1 MAAKYSEGNTI
12 STLAKLSPNRYNSVM
27 KYELETT
34 QDFDKW
40 LKKIRDKKVLHR
52 FDVRFNRIIN
62 GNFGD
67 AKQVA
72 TNLFE
77 LRFFFG
83 SGYRIYYTIRKKK
96 IILLLCGGD
105 KSSQSKDIAK
115 AKNLLDY

>member
-1 MAAKYSEGNTI
+1 
-12 STLAKLSPNRYNSVM
+12 M

-34 QDFDKW
+34 QEFDKW
-40 LKKIRDKKVLHR
+40 LEKIRDKKVLHR

-83 SGYRIYYTIRKKK
+83 NGYRIYYTVQNEK
-96 IILLLCGGD
+96 IVLLLCGGD

-115 AKNLLDY
+115 AKKLLELLK